1 MDSTNTNTKEQENG
15 LDIRDVA
22 NFIFGKIWIV
32 ILAMACAAVVAIIFT
47 STITPTYKSRST
59 LFITNTQDSISS
71 SQTVSDWTIGRQ
83 LATTSPELVTEV
95 FCDKVAEK
103 LNQDLTFVAKYGEI
117 TGKRLLSYIN
127 VSSDAETCMV
137 TFTVTTTNPEYS
149 KILAD
154 EVTSYFGV
162 YINDFMKSDSIRT
175 MQAKLGEVNPNPSNI
190 HTVRNAA
197 LAAIIGAVVAAA
209 ILVIIFMFDDKI
221 KTADDIERYLKVS
234 VLGVIPEIDVEQ

>member
-1 MDSTNTNTKEQENG
+1 
-15 LDIRDVA
+15 
-22 NFIFGKIWIV
+22 
-32 ILAMACAAVVAIIFT
+32 
-47 STITPTYKSRST
+47 
-59 LFITNTQDSISS
+59 
-71 SQTVSDWTIGRQ
+71 
-83 LATTSPELVTEV
+83 
-95 FCDKVAEK
+95 
-103 LNQDLTFVAKYGEI
+103 
-117 TGKRLLSYIN
+117 
-127 VSSDAETCMV
+127 MV

-197 LAAIIGAVVAAA
+197 LAAIIGAIVAAA